1 MVSTTR
7 NMTNNQRSA
16 DVRVIKIEHMIL
28 LLALYKEMTEIKQRN
43 VEENSVFRQENKEMN
58 RRLEGTHLSK
68 P

>member
-1 MVSTTR
+1 
-7 NMTNNQRSA
+7 MTNNQRSA